1 VTFVGPVK
9 DTSLAAEGVSEV
21 MGDGAERKNV
31 GLSVLKSGIEMLRSI
46 ESDVGIVVTIGG
58 VDEGGTLSNAGEPV
72 SAIEDGCIVANV
84 IAVGDGDNGMGK
96 IVDSLVGTVVVEGHT
111 TVSLGMD

>member
-1 VTFVGPVK
+1 MTFVGPVK
-9 DTSLAAEGVSEV
+9 DTSLAAEGVSEM

-58 VDEGGTLSNAGEPV
+58 VVEGDTLSNAGEPV
-72 SAIEDGCIVANV
+72 SAIGCIVDNV
-84 IAVGDGDNGMGK
+84 IEVGDGDNGMGK
-96 IVDSLVGTVVVEGHT
+96 VVDSLVGTVVVEGHT